1 MTMRNQTPAAN
12 GGNAG
17 QWFVRIEHQWR
28 RLVIRLRA
36 RLGLVDCD
44 LASLCLCVLTAPVPT
59 QRRRG
64 AETQRGFGTEAGA
77 WPVSTAELMRT

>member
-36 RLGLVDCD
+36 RLGLVG
-44 LASLCLCVLTAPVPT
+44 LRLGVFVPLRFDGAGSNAEA
-59 QRRRG
+59 QRRG
-64 AETQRGFGTEAGA
+64 DAERIWHGSGA